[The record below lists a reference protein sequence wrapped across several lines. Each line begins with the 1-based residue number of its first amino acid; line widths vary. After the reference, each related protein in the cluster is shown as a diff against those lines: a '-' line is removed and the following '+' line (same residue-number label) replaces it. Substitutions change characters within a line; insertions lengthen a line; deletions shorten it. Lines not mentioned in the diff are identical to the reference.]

1 MGQITKNSFLSRL
14 KARGELRKILD
25 QYLMKIVIWQ
35 IRMKKRQR
43 HLMLYFFD
51 SDFSSTDRPWAAWSS
66 ELEDMWEQ

>member
-1 MGQITKNSFLSRL
+1 
-14 KARGELRKILD
+14 
-25 QYLMKIVIWQ
+25 MKIVIWQ